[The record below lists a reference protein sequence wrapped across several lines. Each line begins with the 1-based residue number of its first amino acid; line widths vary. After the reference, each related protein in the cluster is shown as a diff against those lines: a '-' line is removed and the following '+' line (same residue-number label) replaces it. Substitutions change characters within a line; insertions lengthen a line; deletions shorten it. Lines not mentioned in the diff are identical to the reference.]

1 MFSEMLE
8 KKRLILPAMFLLWM
22 KEIASTT
29 PKAATM
35 EVPIIILELFLLLT
49 DSSRLKLIKENRNG

>member
-1 MFSEMLE
+1 MFSEILE
-8 KKRLILPAMFLLWM
+8 KKRIILPAMFLLWM

-29 PKAATM
+29 PKAATT

-49 DSSRLKLIKENRNG
+49 DSSRLNLIKENISG